1 VEKKSANAF
10 DETLL
15 RKIWESFEL
24 LVKSRLI
31 QRVTFLDEMNTIVD
45 VPTSDR
51 FLLPPHLKV
60 SHIID
65 AKTQPADSELEPPT
79 KKFKSSD
86 EVYITSI
93 YSMVIYPINRLMN
106 IYCGISTLLIAD
118 FATEISV
125 F

>member
-1 VEKKSANAF
+1 MFQCIVRVEKKSANAF

-51 FLLPPHLKV
+51 FLLPPHLKG
-60 SHIID
+60 
-65 AKTQPADSELEPPT
+65 
-79 KKFKSSD
+79 
-86 EVYITSI
+86 
-93 YSMVIYPINRLMN
+93 MVN
-106 IYCGISTLLIAD
+106 
-118 FATEISV
+118 
-125 F
+125 